1 MNMIFSKSFG
11 YSLRGILFVALK
23 EDGAH
28 VQLDDMAEAL
38 GVPRHFMGKIM
49 KRLVKGG
56 IISSLKGPTGGFFLN
71 PSTLARPLI
80 DIYRITDHPEDLEQC
95 VLSRGPCNTEHPCK
109 LHDKVLPLKSP
120 LYKILFDTTIGE
132 LMDGDQG
139 ELLHGLTSL
148 LKESA

>member
-1 MNMIFSKSFG
+1 MIFSKSFG

-23 EDGAH
+23 EGGEH
-28 VQLDDMAEAL
+28 VQLDEMAEAL

-49 KRLVKGG
+49 KRLVKAK

-71 PSTLARPLI
+71 DSTLERPLI
-80 DIYRITDHPEDLEQC
+80 DIYRITDHPEELDLC

-120 LYKILFDTTIGE
+120 LNQILYHTTIGE
-132 LMDGDQG
+132 LMEGDQK
-139 ELLHGLTSL
+139 EMLIGLT
-148 LKESA
+148 AIAQ